1 MRNGRTEMINW
12 TTESKEE
19 ILLIQNIAKRAVKAN
34 PQLDLAKIAMDITAT
49 HCNGC
54 KLKLQELLNADT
66 FNFFHDVYG
75 IMQNVSRRTGKL
87 QNCFLP
93 RYSA

>member
-1 MRNGRTEMINW
+1 MVNW
-12 TTESKEE
+12 KATKKEAE
-19 ILLIQNIAKRAVKAN
+19 LIFSIAKRAIKEN
-34 PQLDLAKIAMDITAT
+34 SQLNLTTVNMDITAT

-54 KLKLQELLNADT
+54 KLKLQELLDADN

-75 IMQNVSRRTGKL
+75 IMQNVSRRTGRL